1 MEEFEHC
8 CDDKSEKY
16 KLGNIIRGLH
26 GAFGSRVSSGLRH
39 AASGKK
45 DITIRHCV

>member
-26 GAFGSRVSSGLRH
+26 GAFGKKFMACGM
-39 AASGKK
+39 AAVFPWEHT
-45 DITIRHCV
+45 DRAR